1 MMKRRKSK
9 AQVAGTVFAK
19 LILLSGTVT
28 LFVMSMAMAVG
39 IFTLPVEK
47 LIAMMILMMYCCSR
61 IGGK

>member
-1 MMKRRKSK
+1 MMRRRKSK
-9 AQVAGTVFAK
+9 AQIAGTIVAK
-19 LILLSGTVT
+19 LILISGTMT

-39 IFTLPVEK
+39 IFVLPVEK

>member
-1 MMKRRKSK
+1 MRKRRNK
-9 AQVAGTVFAK
+9 AQIAGTVFAK
-19 LILLSGTVT
+19 LILLAGTMT

>member
-1 MMKRRKSK
+1 MRRRKSK
-9 AQVAGTVFAK
+9 AQLAGMIVAK
-19 LILLSGTVT
+19 LILISGTMT

>member
-1 MMKRRKSK
+1 MRRRKSK
-9 AQVAGTVFAK
+9 AQIAGMIVAK
-19 LILLSGTVT
+19 LILISGTMT

>member
-1 MMKRRKSK
+1 MRKRRNK
-9 AQVAGTVFAK
+9 AQLAGTVFAK
-19 LILLSGTVT
+19 LILLAGTMT

>member
-1 MMKRRKSK
+1 MMRRRKNK
-9 AQVAGTVFAK
+9 AQVAGMIVAK
-19 LILLSGTVT
+19 LMLISGTMT

>member
-1 MMKRRKSK
+1 MRKRRNK
-9 AQVAGTVFAK
+9 AQVAGIIVAK
-19 LILLSGTVT
+19 LILISGTMT

-39 IFTLPVEK
+39 IFVLPVEK

>member
-1 MMKRRKSK
+1 MRRRKSK
-9 AQVAGTVFAK
+9 AQIAGMIVAK
-19 LILLSGTVT
+19 LVLISGTMT

-39 IFTLPVEK
+39 IFVLPVEK

>member
-1 MMKRRKSK
+1 MRRRKSK
-9 AQVAGTVFAK
+9 AQVAGMIVAK
-19 LILLSGTVT
+19 LILISATMT

-39 IFTLPVEK
+39 IFVLPVEK

>member
-1 MMKRRKSK
+1 M
-9 AQVAGTVFAK
+9 AGTVFAK

-39 IFTLPVEK
+39 IFVLPVEK